1 MFLSMYYG
9 GTDIIQIVL
18 ILGALAITGFA
29 SLYIKINYSKF
40 KQVLVKK
47 KYTGFD
53 TAREILDSN
62 GLSDV
67 LILEV
72 QGELSDHYDPKKKVV
87 SLSTDIY
94 HGTSIASVAVA
105 AHECGH
111 ALQDKEGYS
120 FLKIRHTLI
129 PFVKFSSIAGY
140 IAIMISLIAGILD
153 LLWVGIALECVIL
166 LFQVVTLPVE
176 FNASSRAL
184 KQIEKLKIVEKEEK
198 DGFRK
203 MLTSAALTYVASV
216 LSAVMQILRLILI
229 ANDRRR

>member
-1 MFLSMYYG
+1 MNLVYLH
-9 GTDIIQIVL
+9 TDIIQIVL

-29 SLYIKINYSKF
+29 SLYIRINYK
-40 KQVLVKK
+40 KYKEVANKK
-47 KYTGFD
+47 KYSGLD
-53 TAREILDSN
+53 TAREILDNN
-62 GLSDV
+62 GLKDV

-72 QGELSDHYDPKKKVV
+72 QGELTDHYDPTKKIV
-87 SLSTDIY
+87 SLSTDVY

-111 ALQDKEGYS
+111 AIQDKEGYS

-129 PFVKFSSIAGY
+129 PLVKFSSIAGY

-153 LLWVGIALECVIL
+153 LLWIGIALECVIL
-166 LFQVVTLPVE
+166 LFQLITLPVE
-176 FNASSRAL
+176 FNASNRAL
-184 KQIEKLKIVEKEEK
+184 KQIEKLNIVDKEEK
-198 DGFRK
+198 EGCKK